1 MESYGSDKPD
11 IRFEMKLVELSS
23 IKDGCGFGIF
33 ERVNKLF
40 ALKSEKALGELT
52 RKDIDDLTRLAQ
64 ENGAGGLAWLRI
76 GEESGP
82 VAKNT
87 TPEFQA
93 SVKEMTGATDGD
105 LVFF

>member
-1 MESYGSDKPD
+1 MSRFGSDKPD
-11 IRFEMKLVELSS
+11 MRFGMELVDLTEAKS
-23 IKDGCGFGIF
+23 GCGFGIF
-33 ERVNKLF
+33 ESVESLY
-40 ALKSEKALGELT
+40 AIKADISHGELT

-87 TPEFQA
+87 TPEFQSA
-93 SVKEMTGATDGD
+93 VKEKMSATDGD